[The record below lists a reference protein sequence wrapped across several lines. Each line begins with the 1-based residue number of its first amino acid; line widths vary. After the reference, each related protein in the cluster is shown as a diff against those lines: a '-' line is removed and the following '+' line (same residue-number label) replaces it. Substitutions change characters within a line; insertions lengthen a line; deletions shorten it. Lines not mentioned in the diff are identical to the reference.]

1 MPAGRPN
8 VLFIMTDQMR
18 ADCMSGVGHPVVR
31 TPHLDHLASEGV
43 LFRRAYVQ
51 SAVCGPS
58 RMCFYTGR
66 YPHSNRSPW
75 NEVPLPADEKTMG
88 HYFGEAGYRAA
99 LCGKTHYT
107 PDPFGD
113 PGAQPEHGIRRAALA
128 GLETWELNESRGE
141 GWLAHLR
148 SKGYGEDVIADPFA
162 VEIPADAARTGH
174 AGHADHAARD
184 HSAYPTRFRREDSDT
199 AFMTDRAMAF
209 MDDAGDSPWFLHLSY
224 FKPHLPIVAPY
235 PYNELYDPADSPAPN
250 RSPEELERPHP
261 FHVPFRI
268 ERGGVAYDDEE
279 VWRQRRATYY
289 GLITEIDDHLGRLF
303 GFMKDRGI
311 WEDTLIVFTS
321 DHGEYVGDHWMF
333 EKELFYDEAYNVPF
347 IVRDPR
353 SGADATRGRMMDE
366 FVESLDVLPT
376 CLEVCGLGGAD
387 GTGGAGGADELGG
400 PGGAGE
406 PGMPPALQGRSLV
419 PLLRGER
426 PADWRREVFADWD
439 FRFYWTPKKLG
450 ISPEKCRGWMVR
462 DGRFKYWH
470 FNGMPDVL
478 FDLERDPGELRNVA
492 GDPRYAEEVR
502 DLRVRLMD
510 WRMSNEDVS
519 RVAWTYARRPGFG
532 RDPFTA

>member
-1 MPAGRPN
+1 MPDGRPN

-18 ADCMSGVGHPVVR
+18 ADCMSRVGHAVVR
-31 TPHLDHLASEGV
+31 TPHLDGLASDGV

-66 YPHSNRSPW
+66 YPHANRSPW

-88 HYFGEAGYRAA
+88 HYFGNAGYRAA

-107 PDPFGD
+107 PDPLAD
-113 PGAQPEHGIRRAALA
+113 PSAQPEQGIRRTALA
-128 GLETWELNESRGE
+128 GLEPWELNDGRGE

-148 SKGYGEDVIADPFA
+148 SRGYAEEVAGDPFR
-162 VEIPADAARTGH
+162 VDVPADADR
-174 AGHADHAARD
+174 DHA
-184 HSAYPTRFRREDSDT
+184 AYPTRFRREDSDT

-209 MDDAGDSPWFLHLSY
+209 MDGAGDSPWFLHLSY

-268 ERGGVAYDDEE
+268 ERGGVIYDEE
-279 VWRQRRATYY
+279 DVWRQRRATYY

-303 GFMKDRGI
+303 RFMKHRGL
-311 WEDTLIVFTS
+311 WENTLIIFTS

-353 SGADATRGRMMDE
+353 SCADGTRGRMMEE

-376 CLEVCGLGGAD
+376 CLDACGLE
-387 GTGGAGGADELGG
+387 T
-400 PGGAGE
+400 
-406 PGMPPALQGRSLV
+406 PPVLQGRSLV
-419 PLLRGER
+419 PLLRGEH
-426 PADWRREVFADWD
+426 PSGWRREVFADWD

-450 ISPEKCRGWMVR
+450 IPPEKCRGWMVR
-462 DGRFKYWH
+462 DDRYKYWR

-478 FDLERDPGELRNVA
+478 FDVETDPGELRNVA
-492 GDPRYAEEVR
+492 GDPRYAGAVE

-510 WRMSNEDVS
+510 WRMSNEDES
-519 RVAWTYARRPGFG
+519 RVSWTYERRPGFG
-532 RDPFTA
+532 RNPFVA

>member
-1 MPAGRPN
+1 MPGNRLN

-18 ADCMSGVGHPVVR
+18 ADCMSCAGHPVVR
-31 TPHLDHLASEGV
+31 TPHLDELAGDGV
-43 LFRRAYVQ
+43 LFQRAYVQ

-66 YPHSNRSPW
+66 YPHANRSPW

-88 HYFGEAGYRAA
+88 HYFADGGYRAA

-107 PDPFGD
+107 PDPLGE
-113 PGAQPEHGIRRAALA
+113 PEAQPEQGFRRAALA
-128 GLETWELNESRGE
+128 GLESWELNESRGE
-141 GWLAHLR
+141 GWLAHLAAR
-148 SKGYGEDVIADPFA
+148 GYPDEVLRDPFA
-162 VEIPADAARTGH
+162 VEMPAG
-174 AGHADHAARD
+174 ADGD

-209 MDDAGDSPWFLHLSY
+209 MKDAGGSPGSPGSPWFLHLSY

-250 RSPEELERPHP
+250 RSPEELARPHP

-268 ERGGVAYDDEE
+268 ERGGVAYDDEA
-279 VWRQRRATYY
+279 VWRRRRATYY

-303 GFMKDRGI
+303 RFMKDRGL
-311 WEDTLIVFTS
+311 WENTLIIFTS

-353 SGADATRGRMMDE
+353 SCADGTRGMAMDD

-376 CLEVCGLGGAD
+376 CMDVCGLC
-387 GTGGAGGADELGG
+387 EPGG
-400 PGGAGE
+400 PGG
-406 PGMPPALQGRSLV
+406 PGGPDTSAFLQGRSLV

-426 PADWRREVFADWD
+426 PGDWRTEVYADWD

-450 ISPEKCRGWMVR
+450 IPPERCRGWMVR
-462 DGRFKYWH
+462 DDRFKYWH

-478 FDLERDPGELRNVA
+478 FDLEADPGELRNVA
-492 GDPRYAEEVR
+492 GDPRYAGTVQ

-510 WRMSNEDVS
+510 WRMSNEDMS
-519 RVAWTYARRPGFG
+519 RVAWTYGRRPGFG
-532 RDPFTA
+532 RNPFVA

>member
-1 MPAGRPN
+1 MPGDRPN

-18 ADCMSGVGHPVVR
+18 ADCMSGAGHPVIR
-31 TPHLDHLASEGV
+31 TPHLDGLASDGV

-66 YPHSNRSPW
+66 YPHANRSPW

-88 HYFGEAGYRAA
+88 HYFGGGGYRAA

-113 PGAQPEHGIRRAALA
+113 PPSQPEQGIRRAVLA
-128 GLETWELNESRGE
+128 GLEAWELNDGRGE
-141 GWLAHLR
+141 GWLDHLR
-148 SKGYGEDVIADPFA
+148 SRGYPDKVVSDPFRA
-162 VEIPADAARTGH
+162 DMPADAG
-174 AGHADHAARD
+174 RD
-184 HSAYPTRFRREDSDT
+184 LSAYPTRFRREDSDT

-209 MDDAGDSPWFLHLSY
+209 MDAAGSAPWFLHLSY

-261 FHVPFRI
+261 FHVPFRM
-268 ERGGVAYDDEE
+268 ERGGVAYDEE
-279 VWRQRRATYY
+279 DVWRQRRATYY

-303 GFMKDRGI
+303 RFMKDRGL
-311 WEDTLIVFTS
+311 WEETLIIFTS

-353 SGADATRGRMMDE
+353 SCADGTRGRVMED

-376 CLEVCGLGGAD
+376 CLDACGLD
-387 GTGGAGGADELGG
+387 R
-400 PGGAGE
+400 
-406 PGMPPALQGRSLV
+406 PPSLQGRSLV
-419 PLLRGER
+419 PLLRGEH
-426 PADWRREVFADWD
+426 PAGWRKEVFADWD

-450 ISPEKCRGWMVR
+450 IPPEKCRGWMVR
-462 DGRFKYWH
+462 DDRFKYWH
-470 FNGMPDVL
+470 FNGMTDVL
-478 FDLERDPGELRNVA
+478 FDLASDPGELRNVA
-492 GDPRYAEEVR
+492 DEARYADVVE

-510 WRMSNEDVS
+510 WRMSNEDAS

-532 RDPFTA
+532 RNPFPA

>member
-1 MPAGRPN
+1 MPRDRLN

-18 ADCMSGVGHPVVR
+18 ADCMSCVGHPVVR
-31 TPHLDHLASEGV
+31 TPQLDEVAADGV

-66 YPHSNRSPW
+66 YPHANRSPW
-75 NEVPLPADEKTMG
+75 NEVPLPADERTSG
-88 HYFGEAGYRAA
+88 HYFSDAGYRAA

-107 PDPFGD
+107 PDPFDD
-113 PGAQPEHGIRRAALA
+113 PEAHPDGNIRRTTLA
-128 GLETWELNESRGE
+128 GLETWELNDGRGE

-148 SKGYGEDVIADPFA
+148 SKGYSDEVVRDPFS
-162 VEIPADAARTGH
+162 VDMPGN
-174 AGHADHAARD
+174 AARD
-184 HSAYPTRFRREDSDT
+184 HAAYPTRFRKEDSDT
-199 AFMTDRAMAF
+199 AFMTDRAMGF
-209 MDDAGDSPWFLHLSY
+209 MQDAGESPWFLHLSY

-235 PYNELYDPADSPAPN
+235 PYNAMYDPADSPAPN
-250 RSPEELERPHP
+250 RTPEELARPHP
-261 FHVPFRI
+261 FHVPFRE
-268 ERGGVAYDDEE
+268 ERKGVAYDDEE

-303 GFMKDRGI
+303 RFMKDRGL
-311 WEDTLIVFTS
+311 WERTLIIFTS

-353 SGADATRGRMMDE
+353 PCADGSRGTAVYD

-376 CLEVCGLGGAD
+376 CLDVCGLD
-387 GTGGAGGADELGG
+387 
-400 PGGAGE
+400 
-406 PGMPPALQGRSLV
+406 MPAALQGRSLV
-419 PLLRGER
+419 PLLQGER
-426 PADWRREVFADWD
+426 PVDWRNEVHADWD

-450 ISPEKCRGWMVR
+450 IPPERCRGWMIR
-462 DGRFKYWH
+462 DERFKYWH

-478 FDLERDPGELRNVA
+478 FDLEADPGELRNVA
-492 GDPRYAEEVR
+492 GDPSYMAAIQ

-510 WRMSNEDVS
+510 WRMANEDVS
-519 RVAWTYARRPGFG
+519 RVAWTYRRRPGFG
-532 RDPFTA
+532 PDPFMAY

>member
-1 MPAGRPN
+1 
-8 VLFIMTDQMR
+8 MTDQMR
-18 ADCMSGVGHPVVR
+18 ADCMSGVGHSVVR
-31 TPHLDHLASEGV
+31 TPHLDQLASEGV

-66 YPHSNRSPW
+66 YPHANRSPW

-88 HYFGEAGYRAA
+88 HFFGEAGYRAA

-113 PGAQPEHGIRRAALA
+113 PGAQPEQGFRRAALA

-141 GWLAHLR
+141 GWLAYLR
-148 SKGYGEDVIADPFA
+148 SKGYAEDVIADPFA
-162 VEIPADAARTGH
+162 VEMPADA
-174 AGHADHAARD
+174 DRD

-235 PYNELYDPADSPAPN
+235 PYNEMYDPADSPAPN

-303 GFMKDRGI
+303 GFMKDRGL

-353 SGADATRGRMMDE
+353 SCADATRGRTMDA

-376 CLEVCGLGGAD
+376 CLDVCGLGA
-387 GTGGAGGADELGG
+387 GTGRTGRAQRCWRCWRTGRTGHAACPAGPVPRSPPAGRTSGRLARSGLRGLGLPVLLDAEETRHPAGEVPGMDGAGRPVQVLAFQRH
-400 PGGAGE
+400 AGR
-406 PGMPPALQGRSLV
+406 AL
-419 PLLRGER
+419 
-426 PADWRREVFADWD
+426 
-439 FRFYWTPKKLG
+439 
-450 ISPEKCRGWMVR
+450 
-462 DGRFKYWH
+462 
-470 FNGMPDVL
+470 
-478 FDLERDPGELRNVA
+478 
-492 GDPRYAEEVR
+492 
-502 DLRVRLMD
+502 
-510 WRMSNEDVS
+510 
-519 RVAWTYARRPGFG
+519 RPGK
-532 RDPFTA
+532 RSRRTS

>member
-1 MPAGRPN
+1 MPGGRPN

-18 ADCMSGVGHPVVR
+18 ADCMSCVGHSVVR
-31 TPHLDHLASEGV
+31 TPNLDELAAGGV

-66 YPHSNRSPW
+66 YPHANRSPW

-88 HYFGEAGYRAA
+88 HYFAEGGYRAA

-107 PDPFGD
+107 PDPLGD
-113 PGAQPEHGIRRAALA
+113 PEAQPEQGFRRTALA
-128 GLETWELNESRGE
+128 GLESWELNESRGE

-148 SKGYGEDVIADPFA
+148 SAGYPDDVVNDPFS
-162 VEIPADAARTGH
+162 VDMPAG
-174 AGHADHAARD
+174 ADRD

-209 MDDAGDSPWFLHLSY
+209 MADAGGPPGSSGSPWFLHLSY

-250 RSPEELERPHP
+250 RSPEELEHPHP

-303 GFMKDRGI
+303 RFMKDRGL
-311 WEDTLIVFTS
+311 WEDTLIIFTS

-353 SGADATRGRMMDE
+353 SCADGTRGAAMDE

-376 CLEVCGLGGAD
+376 CLEVCGLGGPSAP
-387 GTGGAGGADELGG
+387 GG
-400 PGGAGE
+400 PSGPDGPDGPDA
-406 PGMPPALQGRSLV
+406 PAVLQGRSLV

-426 PADWRREVFADWD
+426 PGDWRTEVYADWD

-450 ISPEKCRGWMVR
+450 IPPEKCRGWMVR
-462 DGRFKYWH
+462 DDRFKYWR

-478 FDLERDPGELRNVA
+478 FDLEADPGELRNVA
-492 GDPRYAEEVR
+492 GGPHYAGVVQ
-502 DLRVRLMD
+502 DLRERLMD

-519 RVAWTYARRPGFG
+519 RVAWTYGRRPGFG
-532 RDPFTA
+532 RNPFVT

>member
-1 MPAGRPN
+1 MPGDRPN

-18 ADCMSGVGHPVVR
+18 ADCMFCAGHPVVK
-31 TPHLDHLASEGV
+31 TPHLDELAGDGV

-66 YPHSNRSPW
+66 YPHANRSPW
-75 NEVPLPADEKTMG
+75 NEVPLPADEKTIG
-88 HYFGEAGYRAA
+88 HYFAEGGYRAV

-107 PDPFGD
+107 PDPLDD
-113 PGAQPEHGIRRAALA
+113 PSVQPAEGIRRATLA
-128 GLETWELNESRGE
+128 GLETWELNDGRGE

-148 SKGYGEDVIADPFA
+148 SMGYPDEVVRDPFS
-162 VEIPADAARTGH
+162 VDTPPDADR
-174 AGHADHAARD
+174 DHA
-184 HSAYPTRFRREDSDT
+184 AYPTRFRREDSDT

-209 MDDAGDSPWFLHLSY
+209 MADAAGPPGSPGSPWFLHLSY

-235 PYNELYDPADSPAPN
+235 PYNELYDPTDSPAPN
-250 RSPEELERPHP
+250 RSPEELARPHP
-261 FHVPFRI
+261 FHIPFRI
-268 ERGGVAYDDEE
+268 ERGGVAYDDEK

-303 GFMKDRGI
+303 RFMKDRGL
-311 WEDTLIVFTS
+311 WENTLIIFTS

-353 SGADATRGRMMDE
+353 PCADGTRGMAMDD

-376 CLEVCGLGGAD
+376 CMEVCGLCGPD
-387 GTGGAGGADELGG
+387 G
-400 PGGAGE
+400 PGGLDT
-406 PGMPPALQGRSLV
+406 PAVLQGRSLV
-419 PLLRGER
+419 PLLHGER
-426 PADWRREVFADWD
+426 PGDWRTEVYADWD

-450 ISPEKCRGWMVR
+450 IPPERCRGWMVR
-462 DGRFKYWH
+462 DDRFKYWH

-478 FDLERDPGELRNVA
+478 FDLEADPGELRNVA
-492 GDPRYAEEVR
+492 GDPRYAGAVQH
-502 DLRVRLMD
+502 LRVRLMD

-519 RVAWTYARRPGFG
+519 RVAWTYGRRPGFG
-532 RDPFTA
+532 RNPFVA

>member
-1 MPAGRPN
+1 MPGGRPN

-18 ADCMSGVGHPVVR
+18 ADCMSCAGHPVVR
-31 TPHLDHLASEGV
+31 TPNLDELAGDGV
-43 LFRRAYVQ
+43 RFRRAYVQ

-66 YPHSNRSPW
+66 YPHANRSPW

-88 HYFGEAGYRAA
+88 HYFADGGYRAA

-107 PDPFGD
+107 PDPLGD
-113 PGAQPEHGIRRAALA
+113 PRAQPAEGIRRTTLA
-128 GLETWELNESRGE
+128 GLETWELNDGRGE
-141 GWLAHLR
+141 GWLDHLR
-148 SKGYGEDVIADPFA
+148 SAGYPDEVVRDPFS
-162 VEIPADAARTGH
+162 VDAPPDGGR
-174 AGHADHAARD
+174 DHA
-184 HSAYPTRFRREDSDT
+184 AYPTRFEREDSDT

-209 MDDAGDSPWFLHLSY
+209 MKDAGESPWFLHLSY

-235 PYNELYDPADSPAPN
+235 PYNALYDPADSPAPN
-250 RSPEELERPHP
+250 RSPEELARSHP
-261 FHVPFRI
+261 FHVPFRV
-268 ERGGVAYDDEE
+268 ERGGVAYDDEG

-289 GLITEIDDHLGRLF
+289 GLITEIDDQLGRLF
-303 GFMKDRGI
+303 RFMKERGL
-311 WEDTLIVFTS
+311 WEDTVIVFTS

-353 SGADATRGRMMDE
+353 SCADGTRGAAMDD

-376 CLEVCGLGGAD
+376 CMDVCGLGGP
-387 GTGGAGGADELGG
+387 GGLDRPGG
-400 PGGAGE
+400 PAV
-406 PGMPPALQGRSLV
+406 LQGRSLV

-426 PADWRREVFADWD
+426 PGDWRTEVYADWD

-450 ISPEKCRGWMVR
+450 IPPEKCRGWMVR
-462 DGRFKYWH
+462 DDRFKYWH

-478 FDLERDPGELRNVA
+478 FDLEKDPCELRNVA
-492 GDPRYAEEVR
+492 EDARYAGVIQ

-519 RVAWTYARRPGFG
+519 RVAWTYERRPGFG
-532 RDPFTA
+532 RNPFVA